1 MTEPAWSDLFSGAQ
15 FEFRFGARPGD
26 PEGFFE
32 SSPEHDSRVQLR
44 H

>member
-26 PEGFFE
+26 PEGF
-32 SSPEHDSRVQLR
+32 SSHRPNMTVVSS
-44 H
+44 